1 MKKLLLALISFFS
14 IFTIACSED
23 RTHNKGENLVVREGF
38 NNGSCFDV
46 KQLELMFR
54 GPLARYHT
62 QTVTTGFEVVR
73 SESPRVDS
81 LMAYK
86 VFGVQQTNGLNLG
99 ITPAVISQTGCEF
112 VSFRSSGGPTL
123 QFKVSKSSID
133 HLTLAIEKDEAS
145 SLPEVRRD
153 ALYLT
158 PQAIAYDFTLLE
170 RNRLQVITTYK
181 TANPICN
188 TDQTFTYRVTKIV
201 EWQNTPERFSDTV
214 TVDRGYLTRYR
225 SAVQSSLDVGPT
237 DQLSISQIRSLAAA
251 PARPDLQ
258 YCM

>member
-1 MKKLLLALISFFS
+1 MKKYFLALASLFFL
-14 IFTIACSED
+14 FLIACTEN

-62 QTVTTGFEVVR
+62 QTVTTGFDVVR
-73 SESPRVDS
+73 SDSSRVDS

-86 VFGVQQTNGLNLG
+86 VFGTQQSTGLNLG
-99 ITPAVISQTGCEF
+99 LTPPVLSQTGCEL
-112 VSFRSSGGPTL
+112 VEFRSTGGPTIR
-123 QFKVSKSSID
+123 FKISKSSID

-145 SLPEVRRD
+145 TLPEVRRD

-170 RNRLQVITTYK
+170 RNRLQMITTYK
-181 TANPICN
+181 TTNPICN
-188 TDQTFTYRVTKIV
+188 TDQMFTYRVTRLI
-201 EWQNTPERFSDTV
+201 EWQNTPERFAGTV
-214 TVDRGYLTRYR
+214 TMDRDYLTRFR
-225 SAVQSSLDVGPT
+225 SSLQSTFDVGPT
-237 DQLSISQIRSLAAA
+237 DQVSLSQIRSLATA
-251 PARPDLQ
+251 PVRPDLQ
-258 YCM
+258 YCL